1 MVTHPVLPGTDDH
14 LARFLDEVFSA
25 LPRCDQRRWAGAYLH
40 GLLTVRGRKSLRNL
54 AGSVSASST
63 ASQCLQQFISASTWE
78 WAPLRLAV
86 ARYAQK
92 SAAVEAWTVAT
103 AAIPKRGEQSVG
115 VRRRFVPELGRTL
128 NCQSAV
134 GLFLATEAGS
144 VPVDWRLRLDGPW
157 ALDAGRRRR
166 ARLPEHARPQP
177 VWADVLEM
185 TAQLSAQLLP
195 APVVADLRVV
205 AASEQL
211 MAGLA
216 DQELDFLVEISPDQE
231 VLPRPGRHT
240 SPRTALPRATGAAT
254 LARRTRDGI
263 RPPGQ
268 AAHLP
273 RSVPGTYGEQLVP
286 CPVLVTLPR
295 VPAAL
300 RMWAQWQPGRVRP
313 ARVWL
318 TNLTHA
324 RPQTVA
330 RLIRHAGDRAAVA
343 ALEEDFGL
351 LDFEGRSYPGWH
363 HHMTMV
369 SAACAYRSLQG
380 RSALAATA

>member
-240 SPRTALPRATGAAT
+240 SPA
-254 LARRTRDGI
+254 
-263 RPPGQ
+263 PPFRG
-268 AAHLP
+268 
-273 RSVPGTYGEQLVP
+273 
-286 CPVLVTLPR
+286 
-295 VPAAL
+295 
-300 RMWAQWQPGRVRP
+300 RP
-313 ARVWL
+313 ARPRSPAVPATASAHRGRPL
-318 TNLTHA
+318 TSRGPCPGLTGSSLSPA
-324 RPQTVA
+324 RCWSPCRGCRPRCA
-330 RLIRHAGDRAAVA
+330 C
-343 ALEEDFGL
+343 
-351 LDFEGRSYPGWH
+351 GRSGNPAGSGPH
-363 HHMTMV
+363 G
-369 SAACAYRSLQG
+369 CG
-380 RSALAATA
+380 